1 MSIQVGLVGHGYA
14 AQTFHWPLL
23 SALPEYEVCAV
34 MSSRSPADLP
44 SVAVYESIDELLAH
58 PGLSL
63 VVVTAPND
71 LHFALGQK
79 ILQAGKHLVLEKPMT
94 ITLAEAQSLM
104 QLAREQQ
111 CLLTVFHNR
120 RWDGDFLTVQK
131 ILSEQLLGDVKYF
144 ESRFDRF
151 RPNVRDRWRENA
163 GAGAGIWFD
172 LGPHLVDQALLLF
185 GWPDAVSARLGAL
198 REHSKNTD
206 YFHVQLH
213 YPGLEVVL
221 HASPFC
227 AAPTERFRVEGTRGS
242 YHKAGLDPQES
253 QLKDGLAPNHPD
265 FGLAPADAGTHYDGQ
280 QAHRLRTER
289 GCYTA
294 FYQQLANAI
303 ARGGPLPVTAAQ
315 ACAVMAIL
323 TLAEQSQA
331 RQASVPSGANPLAE
345 KLVTRHASRDDT
357 NG

>member
-1 MSIQVGLVGHGYA
+1 MSIQVGIVGHGYA

-23 SALPEYEVCAV
+23 SALPEFDVCAV

-44 SVAVYESIDELLAH
+44 PVAVYDSIDQLLAH

-71 LHFALGQK
+71 QHFALGQK
-79 ILQAGKHLVLEKPMT
+79 ILRAGKHLVLEKPMT
-94 ITLAEAQSLM
+94 VSLAEAQALV
-104 QLAREQQ
+104 QLAQAQQ
-111 CLLTVFHNR
+111 CVLTVFQNR

-131 ILSEQLLGDVKYF
+131 ILAENRLGEVKYF

-151 RPNVRDRWRENA
+151 RPIVRDRWRENA

-172 LGPHLVDQALLLF
+172 LGPHLIDQALLLF
-185 GWPDAVSARLGAL
+185 GWPDAITARLGAL
-198 REHSKNTD
+198 REHSHNTD
-206 YFHVQLH
+206 FFHVQLH

-242 YHKAGLDPQES
+242 YHKAGLDPQEL
-253 QLKDGLAPNHPD
+253 QLKNGLAPDHPD
-265 FGLAPADAGTHYDGQ
+265 FGLAPAEAGTYCDGQ
-280 QAHRLRTER
+280 QSHRLHTER

-294 FYQQLANAI
+294 FYRQLADAI
-303 ARGGPLPVTAAQ
+303 TTGGPLPVTPAQ

-323 TLAEQSQA
+323 ALAEQSEAQQSRLPCGTEPWA
-331 RQASVPSGANPLAE
+331 ILP
-345 KLVTRHASRDDT
+345 VTRSAHCENA
-357 NG
+357 NE